1 MPSVDVA
8 MVRSLR
14 GGLWGTLTQGLTS
27 NLGRR
32 NTLED
37 LQNSASEAKT
47 AFSSWDNCM
56 QATFCK
62 WPVIA
67 IIIIGGL
74 IIFSIVCRTPMK
86 APVMSPVRTAPV
98 YEPPQYAEFEV
109 AKKGGEDSLPSMP
122 VWNEAGSKKATLEQE
137 AVEMNQLSRTATG
150 QQTVASASAAAAAS
164 AAAVA
169 AAAGQPSPASP
180 QGYGNGYSQTPAPY
194 GADPYIAAAAVPN
207 SRMASP
213 RQDYRGNGYNQGYGN
228 GNGQAYPDAGQGYA
242 NGRLWNG
249 SETGLP
255 ASAAYAAEPLRHSP
269 APQAGYGYGQQQ
281 QPQQQQQQYGAAAG
295 YRQPQPQ
302 QPQLQNTGGF
312 DFSSGYSRPQEY
324 NNYRQPSPVEV
335 QPQELPA
342 STGYAAYSPTTTQR
356 NNGY

>member
-1 MPSVDVA
+1 
-8 MVRSLR
+8 
-14 GGLWGTLTQGLTS
+14 
-27 NLGRR
+27 
-32 NTLED
+32 
-37 LQNSASEAKT
+37 
-47 AFSSWDNCM
+47 
-56 QATFCK
+56 
-62 WPVIA
+62 
-67 IIIIGGL
+67 
-74 IIFSIVCRTPMK
+74 
-86 APVMSPVRTAPV
+86 MSPVRTAPV

-109 AKKGGEDSLPSMP
+109 TKKGGEDSLPSMP
-122 VWNEAGSKKATLEQE
+122 VWNEASSKKATLEPE

-169 AAAGQPSPASP
+169 AAAGQPSPGMSGGHHSPYRQPSPIGPTGYATPAGASAYANQASP

-213 RQDYRGNGYNQGYGN
+213 HQDYRGNGYNQGYGN
-228 GNGQAYPDAGQGYA
+228 GNGNGQSYPDAGQGYA
-242 NGRLWNG
+242 NGYDNG
-249 SETGLP
+249 QAGQAYDNGHVGQSYDNGQAAYGGDYGHPAAAYGMDPRRASP

-295 YRQPQPQ
+295 YRQPQSQ
-302 QPQLQNTGGF
+302 QPQLQNAGGF
-312 DFSSGYSRPQEY
+312 DFNSGYSRPQEY

-342 STGYAAYSPTTTQR
+342 SSGYSAYSPTTTQR